1 MKIAKIALALMVSAL
16 TIAQA
21 VPSLSVVK
29 ATGNIAPGS
38 TFSINV
44 VLSGSAGQNQAD
56 VEWDF
61 TVPNGVTITGAQ
73 PGAAATAAMKTLAC
87 NQNRCIVSGIN
98 QNALADGV
106 LATFNVTLPTTIA
119 VGPVV
124 TIANDANLVSAT
136 VAGVRLPT
144 NVGGIPLAFAPCD
157 LDGSGSVDGADVGLI
172 LAQALGQTACS
183 NSLTG
188 NGCTAVDVRRV
199 EVAAQGGACVVGP

>member
-1 MKIAKIALALMVSAL
+1 MKLAKIGLVLLLGAL

-21 VPSLSVVK
+21 VPSLSVIK
-29 ATGNIAPGS
+29 AAGNVAPGS

-44 VLSGSAGQNQAD
+44 VLSGSASQNQAD

-61 TVPNGVTITGAQ
+61 TTPNGVTISGATA
-73 PGAAATAAMKTLAC
+73 GAAATAASKTLAC
-87 NQNRCIVSGIN
+87 FQNRCLISGIN
-98 QNALADGV
+98 QNPLADGV
-106 LATFNVTLPTTIA
+106 LATFNVTLPATIA

-136 VAGVRLPT
+136 IAGARLAT
-144 NVGGIPLAFAPCD
+144 NVGGVPLAYAPCD

-172 LAQALGQTACS
+172 LAQALGQTACN